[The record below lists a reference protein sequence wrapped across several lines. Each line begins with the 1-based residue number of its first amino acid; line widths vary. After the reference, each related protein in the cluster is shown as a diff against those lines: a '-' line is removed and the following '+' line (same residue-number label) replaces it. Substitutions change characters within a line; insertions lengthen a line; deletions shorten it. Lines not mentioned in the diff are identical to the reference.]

1 MKRALHIAACVAAYA
16 RLVFYVAI
24 GWSNLPFS
32 GWWTWP
38 QNNIIY
44 FGALLIILRG
54 ALFSILKLTP
64 ATSENDPWFEP
75 KSGPSILLR
84 QVVEMRIIRQER
96 GDKTNHQDAEFAV
109 FTRLPGYFAALSR
122 HYIAPSDC
130 AVTNEKS
137 PAYGIRCWCLCKA
150 RFVCGYKM
158 ERFAFFRLM
167 WLAPK

>member
-1 MKRALHIAACVAAYA
+1 MSLFSLTFRQIRGSSFSVSRTLKGVVRGHIC
-16 RLVFYVAI
+16 
-24 GWSNLPFS
+24 
-32 GWWTWP
+32 
-38 QNNIIY
+38 

-64 ATSENDPWFEP
+64 ATSENDPLFEP

-96 GDKTNHQDAEFAV
+96 GDKTHHQIAEFAV
-109 FTRLPGYFAALSR
+109 FTRLPGYFEALSR

-137 PAYGIRCWCLCKA
+137 PAYGID
-150 RFVCGYKM
+150 G
-158 ERFAFFRLM
+158 
-167 WLAPK
+167 

>member
-1 MKRALHIAACVAAYA
+1 MRIKEM
-16 RLVFYVAI
+16 
-24 GWSNLPFS
+24 LPICSQHLTEFVWNPHKYWLLF
-32 GWWTWP
+32 GRC
-38 QNNIIY
+38 

-137 PAYGIRCWCLCKA
+137 PAYGSVFCCLCKA
-150 RFVCGYKM
+150 RFLCGYRM
-158 ERFAFFRLM
+158 EQFAFFRLM
-167 WLAPK
+167 RLAPKYRETLLR